1 MNSSKKIMK
10 LKTEILI
17 IGQGLAGTL
26 LSYQLY
32 KNNIHH
38 FVIDKPSIHSA
49 SKVAA
54 GLINPIGIKRMVKS
68 WNVDLFL
75 PYAQSLYQ
83 EMEQFLQ
90 ASFFHPKTMN
100 KIYGEKDE
108 QFWQHRLNKGLL
120 HHYINPHPKNVLLS
134 NKIHAPY
141 GHGEIKQ
148 GARLDMLTF
157 LKAYRSFLHNSKLL
171 IEDDFDDKDL
181 QVSNK
186 KVQWKNIEASKI
198 IFCRGEK
205 DSLSPLFN
213 SLNFRNTKGELLD
226 IEIPDLKLK
235 NILLK
240 GIFVLPVEK
249 GIYKMG
255 ATFEHEWKDLSPTP
269 NKKQELLE
277 KWAAISTLQP
287 KIIRHLTGIR
297 PTMHDRRPV
306 LGFLPDNPSVGIF
319 NGLGSRGSLLAPYLS
334 QQFALLLKG
343 KVSQIFKEVRVER
356 YFKPTN

>member
-1 MNSSKKIMK
+1 MS
-10 LKTEILI
+10 LKTDILI

-32 KNNIHH
+32 KNNIQHL
-38 FVIDKPSIHSA
+38 VIDKPSNHSA

-90 ASFFHPKTMN
+90 SSFFHPKLMD

-108 QFWQHRLNKGLL
+108 EFWQHRMDKGLL
-120 HHYINPHPKNVLLS
+120 HNYIDLHPHENVLSKNIL
-134 NKIHAPY
+134 APY
-141 GHGEIKQ
+141 GYGQIKQ

-157 LKAYRSFLHNSKLL
+157 LKAYQSFLNKSNLL
-171 IEDDFDDKDL
+171 IEDNFNDNDL
-181 QVSNK
+181 RVSNK
-186 KVQWKNIEASKI
+186 KVQWKDIEASKI

-205 DSLSPLFN
+205 DSLSPLFS

-226 IEIPDLKLK
+226 IELPDLKLK

-240 GIFVLPVEK
+240 GIFVLPFEK
-249 GIYKMG
+249 DLYKMG
-255 ATFEHEWKDLSPTP
+255 ATFEHEWKDLNPTP
-269 NKKQELLE
+269 NKKQELLD

-287 KIIRHLTGIR
+287 KIIQHLTGIR

-306 LGFLPDNPSVGIF
+306 LGFLPDNLLIGIF
-319 NGLGSRGSLLAPYLS
+319 NGLGSRGSLLAPYLA

-343 KVSQIFKEVRVER
+343 KTNQIFKDVKVER
-356 YFKPTN
+356 YFKHPI